1 MCIRDRRI
9 GAVAA
14 VVRRYGATPA
24 AFRWL
29 RMTAT
34 AVGVLEQHNAAWQQ
48 GRSPIGPFTWGHLA
62 GGFCGFHCPE

>member
-1 MCIRDRRI
+1 MPGGQRM

-14 VVRRYGATPA
+14 VIRRCGTMPA

-29 RMTAT
+29 QMTAT
-34 AVGVLEQHNAAWQQ
+34 AVGALEYHNAEWQQ
-48 GRSPIGPFTWGHLA
+48 ARRRYGPFTWGHLA